1 LGLAEVLGLGPV
13 EVIGQ
18 ARIELEAAPDHLDLV
33 PVGEAVEGCFE
44 ATFADIAPGTG
55 DVRPDLDPHDRSN
68 CDLAEVIPPAR
79 VRRQT
84 VLPVRR
90 ESSLAVRGSEQGLL
104 GGWGQSR
111 GRGVNGR
118 RGLRA
123 TASSSAGFG
132 RRGPITRSAQPIAVD
147 EGIDALGEPTT
158 VLLR

>member
-1 LGLAEVLGLGPV
+1 LGPV

-68 CDLAEVIPPAR
+68 CDLAEVIPTAR
-79 VRRQT
+79 DRMQT
-84 VLPVRR
+84 VVPGRS
-90 ESSLAVRGSEQGLL
+90 ESSLAVLGSEQGLL
-104 GGWGQSR
+104 GRWVQSR

-118 RGLRA
+118 RGLRS

-132 RRGPITRSAQPIAVD
+132 RRVRSAQPVAVV
-147 EGIDALGEPTT
+147 EGIDALGEPAT
-158 VLLR
+158 VLL